1 MYQNKQ
7 ILPFI
12 DLKSMVYIPERLVI
26 MIVL

>member
-7 ILPFI
+7 ILQFI

-26 MIVL
+26 IIVL